1 MHRNTL
7 IEKIKREIRIQFP
20 TNKEA
25 AKHFGI
31 TGVHLSRVLN
41 SETAA
46 IPESVLN
53 WMGYES
59 VTVTTYHKKQGNRKC
74 TTQEE

>member
-1 MHRNTL
+1 MHRNTF
-7 IEKIKREIRIQFP
+7 IDKIKREIRIQFP